1 MPFKPTAFS
10 GQALDRS
17 ERVGGF
23 REDMPASNP
32 TYGKCSDGNLQ
43 KTRDSR
49 GRFHLF
55 CLAAVGG
62 GRSHCIAVERFCW
75 FAVNLAF
82 ALQGLAHFFKARGRH
97 GSSDLADSNNNRTQV
112 H

>member
-1 MPFKPTAFS
+1 
-10 GQALDRS
+10 
-17 ERVGGF
+17 
-23 REDMPASNP
+23 MPASNP

-43 KTRDSR
+43 KTRDNR

-82 ALQGLAHFFKARGRH
+82 ALQGLAHFYYFKPVALG
-97 GSSDLADSNNNRTQV
+97 ATNRTV
-112 H
+112 ETKC